1 MTEFLDDKNAAIT
14 DGIHKKG
21 WSSYE
26 QYLSA
31 EDCAILINRL
41 DMLEEEQR
49 LEAAGIGR
57 KDEYQINKDVRRDKI
72 HWLYRDKC
80 EADTFY
86 LTEMENLRRDIN
98 RGLFLG
104 LFEYEAHYALYPPGG
119 FYKKHYDSLKGS
131 KNRLVST
138 VLYLN
143 PEWQEGDGGELAIY
157 VEENIGS
164 AAPEKIIQPKLGTLV
179 AFLSEDIPHE
189 VLPAHK
195 ERKSIAGWFR
205 CNSSSADRVDP
216 LR

>member
-1 MTEFLDDKNAAIT
+1 MFLID
-14 DGIHKKG
+14 
-21 WSSYE
+21 
-26 QYLSA
+26 
-31 EDCAILINRL
+31 RL
-41 DMLEEEQR
+41 ERLQEEQR

-57 KDEYQINKDVRRDKI
+57 KDEHQVNKDIRRDKI

-80 EADTFY
+80 PADTFY
-86 LTEMENLRRDIN
+86 LMKMEALRHDIN

-131 KNRLVST
+131 KNRIVST

-143 PEWQEGDGGELAIY
+143 PEWRPGDGGELAIY
-157 VEENIGS
+157 TDGHADGDE
-164 AAPEKIIQPKLGTLV
+164 PEKIIQPKLGTLV
-179 AFLSEDIPHE
+179 TFLSEDIPHE